1 MQPGQC
7 CMLHLLHAS
16 WILWLRKKMV
26 NLDEAKR
33 ALLAEWEAKRDEL
46 NTLIAALRRELGM
59 ASGDQL
65 RVETPPPS
73 PLSTSSNAI
82 NIPDLVRPGDL
93 FGMTQVEGIQTF
105 LQRTNKQSATL
116 QEIAQALYRGK
127 ATDTLLDGDKLRN
140 LSSILSKTEVFFP
153 VARGRW
159 GLAEWYPTK
168 SRVRKKGNGGELAN
182 EKPAPRAPEPALG
195 LGKDEKS

>member
-1 MQPGQC
+1 
-7 CMLHLLHAS
+7 
-16 WILWLRKKMV
+16 MV

-65 RVETPPPS
+65 RVETPPPP

-140 LSSILSKTEVFFP
+140 LSSILSKTEIFFP

-168 SRVRKKGNGGELAN
+168 SRVRKKGNGGEVAN
-182 EKPAPRAPEPALG
+182 EKPAPSGPESPRG
-195 LGKDEKS
+195 LGKDEKL

>member
-1 MQPGQC
+1 
-7 CMLHLLHAS
+7 
-16 WILWLRKKMV
+16 MV

-33 ALLAEWEAKRDEL
+33 ALLADWEAKRDEY
-46 NTLIAALRRELGM
+46 NTLIAALRRELGL

-65 RVETPPPS
+65 RVVEAPPPP

-82 NIPDLVRPGDL
+82 NIPDLIRPGDL
-93 FGMTQVEGIQTF
+93 FGMTQVDGIQTF

-127 ATDTLLDGDKLRN
+127 ATDALLDGDKLRN
-140 LSSILSKTEVFFP
+140 LSSILSKTEIFFP

-159 GLAEWYPTK
+159 GLSEWYPNK
-168 SRVRKKGNGGELAN
+168 SRVRKRGNGGEGAS
-182 EKPAPRAPEPALG
+182 EKPTPTAAESLTG
-195 LGKDEKS
+195 SGKDEKS